1 MSSLFLMPDGGDEV
15 TALGSTYRVKTDGS
29 HVAMAYSVMEEEF
42 WGDTTPLHN
51 HPDAEEAFY
60 VLGGQVEVWA
70 EGTVSTA
77 SAGAF
82 IVVPRGATHGLRRL
96 SDEPVRMLTL
106 ISPPGF
112 EKLFAVVAEQGEENL
127 LADPDRL
134 LALAQKHGTNIIGEY
149 PEPAR
154 P

>member
-1 MSSLFLMPDGGDEV
+1 MSSLFLMPDGGEEV

-42 WGDTTPLHN
+42 WGDTTPLHT

-60 VLGGQVEVWA
+60 VLGGKVEVWA
-70 EGTVSTA
+70 EGTVATA

-96 SDEPVRMLTL
+96 SDEPVRMITL
-106 ISPPGF
+106 VSPPGF
-112 EKLFAVVAEQGEENL
+112 EKIFAEVAEQGEENL

-134 LALAQKHGTNIIGEY
+134 LALAQKHGTNIIGDY